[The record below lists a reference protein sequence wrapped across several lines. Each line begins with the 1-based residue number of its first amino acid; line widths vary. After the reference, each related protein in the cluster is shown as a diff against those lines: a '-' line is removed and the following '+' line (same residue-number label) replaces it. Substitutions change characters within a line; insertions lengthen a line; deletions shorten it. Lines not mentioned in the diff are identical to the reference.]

1 MARSGRT
8 AAVIG
13 AFVVGLWLT
22 ARGVITRRER
32 PADDLPASALDGE
45 SGSNARACARVMPHT

>member
-1 MARSGRT
+1 MTTRGRLTQDSANRFRAWMARSGRT

-22 ARGVITRRER
+22 AREVITRRER
-32 PADDLPASALDGE
+32 SADDLPA
-45 SGSNARACARVMPHT
+45 

>member
-13 AFVVGLWLT
+13 AGVIGVWLT
-22 ARGVITRRER
+22 ARGVIT
-32 PADDLPASALDGE
+32 LL
-45 SGSNARACARVMPHT
+45 